1 MPQAEPTTP
10 GDFMKFLFLSLLTTL
25 SLGAMAQAPL
35 VKEIFRQTSEIEV
48 QLDETTVR
56 CSNIGYGFPELK
68 VDVPA
73 LDLVATF
80 QHRNFG
86 EGQPCMTAGRCTPD
100 RSPELLL
107 ATGPG
112 IEKAQLEVVHTEE
125 AYLNEENNTCY
136 RSLVE
141 TVTMQLRGQTFT
153 HRRSGVL
160 SETTADQCKAI
171 LQ

>member
-1 MPQAEPTTP
+1 
-10 GDFMKFLFLSLLTTL
+10 MKFFFASMIATL
-25 SLGAMAQAPL
+25 SLSAMAQEPI
-35 VKEIFRQTSEIEV
+35 VKEISRQTLEIEV
-48 QLDETTVR
+48 KVDETTVR
-56 CSNIGYGFPELK
+56 CSALGYSRPELK

-73 LDLVATF
+73 LDWAATF

-86 EGQPCMTAGRCTPD
+86 EGQPCMTAGRCTNE
-100 RSPELLL
+100 RSPELIL
-107 ATGPG
+107 AGG
-112 IEKAQLEVVHTEE
+112 AGVDKAQLEVVHTEE
-125 AYLNEENNTCY
+125 AYLDESNNTCY

-160 SETTADQCKAI
+160 SEVSADLCKAI